1 MQMNGSMFCDGS
13 CRGNGQRGAFGGW
26 AWGFWVG
33 PILGSPIADGSAPL
47 PHTPTPT
54 NQRAELTAL
63 LEALRWLSAQGVSSA
78 TIYTDSNYAIQC
90 TSKWGPGWKKAGW
103 KRSSGEPLQNLDL
116 VKPLVDIWKPQWR
129 LQHVYGH
136 QKGTSDEAYGNN
148 WVDRA
153 AVEAANTKVTVSPQK
168 LYVPPL
174 ENIVVPA
181 PVVLKQKLSEYKTS
195 QTVIKQQDIRKW
207 FG

>member
-1 MQMNGSMFCDGS
+1 MVGSMFCDGS

-26 AWGFWVG
+26 AWGFWDG
-33 PILGSPIADGSAPL
+33 PILGSPRTSGSAPL
-47 PHTPTPT
+47 PHSPTPT

-63 LEALRWLSAQGVSSA
+63 LEALKWLSANGIPST
-78 TIYTDSNYAIQC
+78 TIFTDSNYAIQC

-116 VKPLVDIWKPQWR
+116 VKPLVEIWKPQWK

-136 QKGTSDEAYGNN
+136 QKGSSDEAYGNN

-153 AVEAANTKVTVSPQK
+153 AVEAAEMKTSVAPSTSYFLPETPV
-168 LYVPPL
+168 
-174 ENIVVPA
+174 ENIIVEVPVRKA
-181 PVVLKQKLSEYKTS
+181 PTS
-195 QTVIKQQDIRKW
+195 IQSIHSIPKQQDIRLW